1 MKLALAQMKME
12 KEISEN
18 LNKSLQY
25 CDMAEN
31 CDLLFFPEI
40 QLTPFF
46 PQYPNRCVDH
56 YCMDINDDAILKL
69 AQKAKEHK
77 YYLSPNVYLE

>member
-31 CDLLFFPEI
+31 CDLLFF
-40 QLTPFF
+40 
-46 PQYPNRCVDH
+46 
-56 YCMDINDDAILKL
+56 LK
-69 AQKAKEHK
+69 
-77 YYLSPNVYLE
+77 YS

>member
-46 PQYPNRCVDH
+46 TKCTNRYADP
-56 YCMDINDDAILKL
+56 YCMDINDAGLRGL
-69 AQKAKEHK
+69 AQKATR
-77 YYLSPNVYLE
+77 